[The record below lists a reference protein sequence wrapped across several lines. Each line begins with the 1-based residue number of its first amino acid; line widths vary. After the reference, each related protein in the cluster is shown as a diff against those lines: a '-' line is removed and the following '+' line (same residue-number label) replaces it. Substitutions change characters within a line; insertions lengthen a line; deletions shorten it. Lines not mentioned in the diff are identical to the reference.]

1 MSDPREQY
9 LEWLLNGKQGPRPGG
24 YQSKLGVPV
33 GEPTNP
39 DAGLP
44 ALLGER
50 GMAPIPPPPSAPV
63 GAAGGA
69 ALGEGA
75 ALSPWVGLPAAAAA
89 LYSKD
94 ANPSNE
100 DDIVNKILGRGDA
113 DPAKKQDIF
122 QNVSDAYS
130 RVQNKGEIGGDAPKV
145 IPAKQ
150 APTPKTMAEAKPTTP
165 QIKSI
170 DDLRVKQRLLE
181 RKQLQDDMGL
191 TPQSADERQQEVDSI
206 RGQSDNFSKR
216 FQDRVN
222 MRKTLK

>member
-1 MSDPREQY
+1 MADPREQY

-63 GAAGGA
+63 GAAAGGA

-75 ALSPWVGLPAAAAA
+75 ALSPWAGLPAAAAA

-94 ANPSNE
+94 ANPANE
-100 DDIVNKILGRGDA
+100 DEIMNKILGQGDA

-150 APTPKTMAEAKPTTP
+150 APAPKAMSQAKPTTP
-165 QIKSI
+165 QINSI
-170 DDLRVKQRLLE
+170 EDLVNAREQM
-181 RKQLQDDMGL
+181 RKQMQTEMGL
-191 TPQSADERQQEVDSI
+191 TPQSPEERQQEVDSI
-206 RGQSDNFSKR
+206 RGQSDNFNKR
-216 FQDRVN
+216 FQDRIN